1 MESNPRVLI
10 VGAGIGGIFL
20 GILLQRAGIDYEIF
34 ERANQVKSLGSAMV
48 TGPNILPVFEQLGLL
63 EEIEK
68 ISKPLKCLNIYSGDM
83 TKLGSVDANSKERT
97 GYHSMAF
104 PRKNLLSLLL
114 SQIPPH
120 KIHFG
125 KKVLAMQ
132 EVGEGVT
139 IRCSDN
145 SSYVG
150 DILVGADGAYSG
162 VRQSLYKQLSRD
174 YLLPKSDEEELTM
187 QYTCLVGTTDSL
199 DPAKYPFLADEFCHF
214 EIVLANDSSESVA
227 CFTVPENKICWVY
240 TNQLP
245 SSAQQEYFRNSEW
258 GPEAAQSM
266 SEKIRHVK
274 APFGLTMGHLIDFSP
289 KEAISKV
296 MLEEKFFETWYHRRT
311 ALIGDACHKM
321 LPSAG
326 QGAIN
331 AMQDATI
338 LANCINDIKKL
349 NVTNIAAALK
359 DYQKQRYQYA
369 KNQFDTSK
377 RFAVIMGGQTWSDAL
392 IRKIVLSYMPKSL
405 NVRRQDKLCAYQ
417 PQANFLK
424 QTPIKGTIPVLP
436 QVPSRRYSINSAI
449 TV

>member
-10 VGAGIGGIFL
+10 VGGGIGGIFL
-20 GILLQRAGIDYEIF
+20 AILLQRAGIDYEIF
-34 ERANQVKSLGSAMV
+34 ERAAQIKPLGSAMV
-48 TGPNILPVFEQLGLL
+48 AGPNILPVFEQLGLL
-63 EEIEK
+63 EDIEK
-68 ISKPLKCLNIYSGDM
+68 ISKPLKCLNIYTGDM
-83 TKLGSVDANSKERT
+83 EKLGSIDANIKERT
-97 GYHSMAF
+97 GYHSLAF
-104 PRKNLLSLLL
+104 SRKNLHSLLL

-162 VRQSLYKQLSRD
+162 VRQSLYKQLARD
-174 YLLPKSDEEELTM
+174 HLLPKSDEEELTM
-187 QYTCLVGTTDSL
+187 RYTCLVGTTNSL
-199 DPAKYPFLADEFCHF
+199 NPEEHPYLKDEFCQF
-214 EIVLANDSSESVA
+214 EIVLSNNTSESVA
-227 CFTVPENKICWVY
+227 CFTIPENKICWVY
-240 TNQLP
+240 TIQLP
-245 SSAQQEYFRNSEW
+245 ASAPYEHFRNSEW

-266 SEKIRHVK
+266 SEKVRHAK
-274 APFGLTMGHLIDFSP
+274 APFGLDMGQLIDFTP

-311 ALIGDACHKM
+311 ALIGDGN
-321 LPSAG
+321 AG

-349 NVTNIAAALK
+349 SVSKIAAALK

-369 KNQFDTSK
+369 KAQYETSK
-377 RFAVIMGGQTWSDAL
+377 RFAVIMGGQ
-392 IRKIVLSYMPKSL
+392 
-405 NVRRQDKLCAYQ
+405 
-417 PQANFLK
+417 
-424 QTPIKGTIPVLP
+424 
-436 QVPSRRYSINSAI
+436 
-449 TV
+449 

>member
-1 MESNPRVLI
+1 MESNPKVLI

-20 GILLQRAGIDYEIF
+20 AILLQRAGIDYEIF
-34 ERANQVKSLGSAMV
+34 ERASQVKSLGSAMV

-63 EEIEK
+63 EEVEK
-68 ISKPLKCLNIYSGDM
+68 ISKPLKCLNIYSGDK
-83 TKLGSVDANSKERT
+83 KLGSVDANSKERA
-97 GYHSMAF
+97 GYYSMAF
-104 PRKNLLSLLL
+104 ARKNLLSLLL

-120 KIHFG
+120 KIHFS

-132 EVGEGVT
+132 EVGEGVS

-145 SSYVG
+145 SNYVG

-162 VRQSLYKQLSRD
+162 VRQSLYKQLSHD
-174 YLLPKSDEEELTM
+174 NLLPKSDEEDLSM

-214 EIVLANDSSESVA
+214 EIVLAEDSSESVA
-227 CFTVPENKICWVY
+227 CFTIPENRICWVY

-245 SSAQQEYFRNSEW
+245 SSAPQEYFRNSEW
-258 GPEAAQSM
+258 GPEAAQFM

-274 APFGLTMGHLIDFSP
+274 APFGLTMAHLIDASQ
-289 KEAISKV
+289 KEGISKV

-338 LANCINDIKKL
+338 LANCINDIKKA
-349 NVTNIAAALK
+349 NVANISAALK
-359 DYQKQRYQYA
+359 SYQKQRYQYA
-369 KNQFDTSK
+369 KTQFETSK

-392 IRKIVLSYMPKSL
+392 IRKLVLSYMPKSL
-405 NVRRQDKLCAYQ
+405 NVMRQDKLCAYR
-417 PQANFLK
+417 PQANFLA
-424 QTPIKGTIPVLP
+424 QAPIKGTVPVLP
-436 QVPSRRYSINSAI
+436 QVPSKRYSVDPVV